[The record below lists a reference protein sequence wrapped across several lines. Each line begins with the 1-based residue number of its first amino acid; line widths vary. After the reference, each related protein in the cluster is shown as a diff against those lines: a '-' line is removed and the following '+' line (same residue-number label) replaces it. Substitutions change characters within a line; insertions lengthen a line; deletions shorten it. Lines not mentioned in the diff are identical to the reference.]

1 MDIWSRRFFVLR
13 VFILFADHLLILRL
27 GLVVSVERGGGAAAA
42 AAERGGRMPTDFMVE
57 QPKGNRGK
65 RLTIL
70 SIDGGGVRGLIPAT
84 ILAELEGKL
93 QV

>member
-1 MDIWSRRFFVLR
+1 LDIWSRRFFVLR

-27 GLVVSVERGGGAAAA
+27 GLVVSVERGGGAAA